1 MGNVPSTGST
11 AINDSDPSH
20 GLSIQEFSERTGL
33 SQATLRS
40 WEARHGF
47 PRPRRLAGGHRRYDE
62 ADVALVEE
70 VVRRRASGLS
80 LTASIE
86 RSRAHDEGS
95 ERSVFAG
102 LRRRRPDL
110 EPQVLRKRTLLAL
123 TRAIEDECC
132 ARSTRPILFVGFQR
146 QEFYRQSRVR
156 WAELARTAES
166 VVVFSD
172 FPAGPIEG
180 DRPLHVPVPAD
191 APMRREWVLIC
202 DAPDHP
208 ACLTGWEQPD
218 RANGPDSDRRFE
230 TLWTVDPP
238 AVRDAARIAA
248 QLTETFAPGHGR
260 PLVQALALN
269 PPPASADLRRAAS
282 LLNRMVGYLERRNR

>member
-1 MGNVPSTGST
+1 MWSRP
-11 AINDSDPSH
+11 INDSDPPP
-20 GLSIQEFSERTGL
+20 GLSIREFSERTGV

-40 WEARHGF
+40 WETRYGL
-47 PRPRRLAGGHRRYDE
+47 PKPRRLAGGHRRYDE
-62 ADVALVEE
+62 ADVAFVGKVLRE
-70 VVRRRASGLS
+70 RDGGMS
-80 LTASIE
+80 LTAAMAHAS
-86 RSRAHDEGS
+86 AHDEVP

-132 ARSTRPILFVGFQR
+132 ARSTRPILFAGFQR
-146 QEFYRQSRVR
+146 QKFYRQSRVR

-166 VVVFSD
+166 VVIFAD
-172 FPAGPIEG
+172 FPSGPAEG
-180 DRPLHVPVPAD
+180 DRPLEVPLPVD

-208 ACLTGWEQPD
+208 ACLTGWEHPD
-218 RANGPDSDRRFE
+218 TGDGSDADRRFE
-230 TLWTVDPP
+230 TLWTVDPR

-248 QLTETFAPGHGR
+248 ELTEAFAPGHGR
-260 PLVQALALN
+260 PLLQALAGN
-269 PPPASADLRRAAS
+269 PPPPSVDLRRAAS
-282 LLNRMVGYLERRNR
+282 LLNRMVAYLERQTDDRR